1 MLFTD
6 DIKDCERLMA
16 VHSPETL
23 QGALVKEHLASALK
37 QSIMQGELTP
47 GQRVIEGQWAKAFG
61 VAQAS
66 VREAINLLI
75 AEGFLVKDAGRSARV
90 VNYDEHDVAQVY
102 AVRGALEGLAAEL
115 ACARGADVTYL
126 ETALH
131 RMKRA
136 AQAGDMKA
144 LIESDLEFH
153 ICLADASENPVLIDA
168 LRRLLSPLFAFILM
182 RVLKSGQGPDAW
194 TADLPRHEQIIELV
208 REGNG
213 ALARQY
219 VQHAITR
226 FVKSAYR
233 VWENVGGA
241 VEAHSKGSDGARSR
255 RRNARL

>member
-1 MLFTD
+1 
-6 DIKDCERLMA
+6 MA
-16 VHSPETL
+16 IHSPETL

-37 QSIMQGELTP
+37 QSIMRGELTP

-90 VNYDEHDVAQVY
+90 VNYDEHDVAHLY
-102 AVRGALEGLAAEL
+102 EVRGALEGLAAEL
-115 ACARGADVTYL
+115 ACARGADSASMQ
-126 ETALH
+126 TALD
-131 RMKRA
+131 RMRCSA
-136 AQAGDMKA
+136 DAGDMKA

-153 ICLADASENPVLIDA
+153 ICLADASGNPVLIDA
-168 LRRLLSPLFAFILM
+168 LRRLLYPLFAFVLM
-182 RVLKSGQGPDAW
+182 RVLKSGQGPGAW
-194 TADLPRHEQIIELV
+194 ASDLARHQQIIELV
-208 REGNG
+208 RDGNG

-241 VEAHSKGSDGARSR
+241 VEAHSKGSDGGRSR
-255 RRNARL
+255 RRNGKS